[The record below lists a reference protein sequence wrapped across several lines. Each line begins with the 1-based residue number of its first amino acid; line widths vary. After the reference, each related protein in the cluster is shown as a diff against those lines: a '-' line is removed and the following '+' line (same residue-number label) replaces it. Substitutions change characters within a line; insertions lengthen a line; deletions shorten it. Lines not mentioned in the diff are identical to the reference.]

1 MVGFIGSMPAPGDV
15 PALKA
20 LIDHTGDEKP
30 VALGLNIWEADHGF

>member
-1 MVGFIGSMPAPGDV
+1 MVIVIGSMPAPGDV

-30 VALGLNIWEADHGF
+30 VALGLSIWEANHGY